1 MMMMMMMMII
11 IIIIINN
18 SAINGKVIN
27 DKLKVLL
34 ITLFIIKS

>member
-11 IIIIINN
+11 IIIINN
-18 SAINGKVIN
+18 SVINGKVIN